1 MWVLTSVGE
10 KFDANGMNP
19 GVATDG

>member
-19 GVATDG
+19 SVATDG